1 VIVTF
6 EIQSSGSI
14 GTVKILQGSGNRTL
28 DYSAQ
33 RAIYEAAPFP
43 PLPQGYE
50 RTSANIEIWFTLK
63 R

>member
-1 VIVTF
+1 M
-6 EIQSSGSI
+6 
-14 GTVKILQGSGNRTL
+14 QGSGNRTL

-33 RAIYEAAPFP
+33 RAITEAAPFP

-50 RTSANIEIWFTLK
+50 RDSAQIEFWFVLK